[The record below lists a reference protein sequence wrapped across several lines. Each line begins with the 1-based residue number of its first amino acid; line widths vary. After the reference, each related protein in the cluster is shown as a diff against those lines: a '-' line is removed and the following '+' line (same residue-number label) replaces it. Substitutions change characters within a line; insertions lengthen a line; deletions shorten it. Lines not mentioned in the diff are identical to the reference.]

1 MVINRY
7 ASSKPMSKRVVESL
21 VKEEVEEVMDEHKYT
36 VSSIVSDLIQKEWEA
51 VDVIN
56 GYMIVAQEV
65 NNEGIND
72 ILDLML
78 NDHYTHIGQLEGLLQ
93 NEVPQVE
100 EIDNAKEEILDDAEE
115 PVEVETSEEEEVV
128 FPEDDIPAE
137 VVDTIDFSKKEEE

>member
-7 ASSKPMSKRVVESL
+7 AGSKPMNKRVVESL
-21 VKEEVEEVMDEHKYT
+21 ETEEVEEVMDEHKYT

-56 GYMIVAQEV
+56 GYMILAQEV

>member
-7 ASSKPMSKRVVESL
+7 AGSKPMNKRVVESL
-21 VKEEVEEVMDEHKYT
+21 ETEEVEEVMDEHKYT

-56 GYMIVAQEV
+56 GYMILAQEV

-115 PVEVETSEEEEVV
+115 PVEVETSEEKEVV

>member
-7 ASSKPMSKRVVESL
+7 AGSKPMNKRVVESL
-21 VKEEVEEVMDEHKYT
+21 ETEEVEEVMDEHKYT

-65 NNEGIND
+65 NNEGINN

-78 NDHYTHIGQLEGLLQ
+78 SDHYTHIGQLEGLLQ

>member
-7 ASSKPMSKRVVESL
+7 DGSKPMSKRVVESL

-65 NNEGIND
+65 NNEGINEL
-72 ILDLML
+72 LDLML
-78 NDHYTHIGQLEGLLQ
+78 DDHYTHIGQLEGLLQ

-100 EIDNAKEEILDDAEE
+100 EIDNAKEEILDDADIEE
-115 PVEVETSEEEEVV
+115 PVEIGRAHV
-128 FPEDDIPAE
+128 
-137 VVDTIDFSKKEEE
+137 

>member
-7 ASSKPMSKRVVESL
+7 AGSKPMNKRVVESL
-21 VKEEVEEVMDEHKYT
+21 ETEEVEEVMNEHKYT

-56 GYMIVAQEV
+56 GYMILAQEV

>member
-7 ASSKPMSKRVVESL
+7 AGSKPMSKRVVESL
-21 VKEEVEEVMDEHKYT
+21 ETEEVEEVMDEHKYT

-56 GYMIVAQEV
+56 GYMILAQEV

-100 EIDNAKEEILDDAEE
+100 EIDNAKEEILDDADE